1 MLSEVDE
8 SASKG
13 LSKNKHVFLFLTS
26 DSSLFFSFFIF
37 FLFYNSEFVFHL
49 SLKPLF
55 LIMLGK
61 ATFMPG
67 TGIKECF

>member
-13 LSKNKHVFLFLTS
+13 LSTNKHVFLFLTS
-26 DSSLFFSFFIF
+26 DSSLFFLSFF
-37 FLFYNSEFVFHL
+37 FYNSEFVFLL